1 MKQILL
7 VEDDEIMRITLYDR
21 LMREKWQI
29 DAAVN
34 GREALSRIERTHYHL
49 ILSDIRMPGLGGM
62 KLLER
67 ARRHSPQTDIFMM
80 TAYGSIEDAI
90 ACLRNGAADYILK
103 PFEMDDLIIRINRIF
118 EMQTVRARCASL
130 EDRCR
135 QEHQEIIGESGAIR
149 KIFSLINQI
158 GPTDSTVLI
167 NGESGTGK
175 ELAANALHRASRRA
189 DKPYIRINCAAI
201 PDGLLESE
209 FFGHEKGAFTGAHA
223 KKMGRFELAD
233 GGTLLLD
240 EIGDLPLGLQAKLL
254 RVIEEGECERLG
266 GTRTIKVDVR
276 LLCSTAKDLK
286 EEADAGRFRQD
297 LLYRLSVIPLRLPAL
312 RERVEDVPL
321 LVNHFLHGFSRK
333 RGMALSLS
341 DEAMQCLLCYDFP
354 GNVRELKNIIER
366 VSVLSPGPVIIP
378 EDMPADLRST
388 GLQNNGATMLLSE
401 AMAKAEKQYI
411 VNALHQSGGNRTRA
425 AGALGISRK
434 NLWEKMKQHRIE
446 I

>member
-7 VEDDEIMRITLYDR
+7 VEDEEIMRITLYDR

-62 KLLER
+62 ELLER

-388 GLQNNGATMLLSE
+388 GPQKNSATMLLSE

>member
-1 MKQILL
+1 MI
-7 VEDDEIMRITLYDR
+7 RR
-21 LMREKWQI
+21 RAEKWQI

-62 KLLER
+62 ELLER

-130 EDRCR
+130 EERCR

-223 KKMGRFELAD
+223 KKLGRFELAD

-388 GLQNNGATMLLSE
+388 GLQNNGTTMLLSE

-446 I
+446 V

>member
-7 VEDDEIMRITLYDR
+7 VEDDEIMRITLFDR

-62 KLLER
+62 ELLER

-149 KIFSLINQI
+149 KFFTLINQI

>member
-1 MKQILL
+1 LI
-7 VEDDEIMRITLYDR
+7 RR
-21 LMREKWQI
+21 RAEKWQI

-62 KLLER
+62 ELLER

-130 EDRCR
+130 EERCR

-223 KKMGRFELAD
+223 KKLGRFELAD

-388 GLQNNGATMLLSE
+388 GLQNNGTTMLLSE

-446 I
+446 V

>member
-7 VEDDEIMRITLYDR
+7 VEDDEIMRISVYDR
-21 LMREKWQI
+21 LVREKWQV

-34 GREALSRIERTHYHL
+34 GQDALSRLERKHYHL
-49 ILSDIRMPGLGGM
+49 VLSDIRMPSINGM
-62 KLLER
+62 ELLQR
-67 ARRHSPQTDIFMM
+67 ARKYSPFIDIFMM
-80 TAYGSIEDAI
+80 TAYGSVEDAI

-135 QEHQEIIGESGAIR
+135 QEHQEMIGQSASIR
-149 KIFSLINQI
+149 NLLALINQI

-167 NGESGTGK
+167 HGESGTGK
-175 ELAANALHRASRRA
+175 ELAANALHQASLRA
-189 DKPYIRINCAAI
+189 DKPYICINCAAI
-201 PDGLLESE
+201 PEGLLESE
-209 FFGHEKGAFTGAHA
+209 LFGHEKGAFTGAHA
-223 KKMGRFELAD
+223 KKLGRFELAD

-266 GTRTIKVDVR
+266 GTRTIRVDVR

-286 EEADAGRFRQD
+286 QEAADGKFRQD
-297 LLYRLSVIPLRLPAL
+297 LLYRLSVIPLQLPPL
-312 RERVEDVPL
+312 RERTEDIPL
-321 LVNHFLHGFSRK
+321 LVNHFLQGFSQK
-333 RGMALSLS
+333 RGISLSLS

-366 VSVLSPGPVIIP
+366 VSVLSPGPVINRN
-378 EDMPADLRST
+378 DLPADLRVPKH
-388 GLQNNGATMLLSE
+388 LANGVPILLSE
-401 AMAKAEKQYI
+401 AMANAEKQCI
-411 VNALHQSGGNRTRA
+411 VNALVLTGGNRTRA
-425 AGALGISRK
+425 AGNLGISRK
-434 NLWEKMKQHRIE
+434 NLWEKMKQHGIE
-446 I
+446 L

>member
-7 VEDDEIMRITLYDR
+7 VEDDEIMRISLHDR
-21 LMREKWQI
+21 LRRERWQV

-34 GREALSRIERTHYHL
+34 GRDALSLLDQKHYHL

-62 KLLER
+62 ELLEW
-67 ARRHSPQTDIFMM
+67 ARKQSPLIDIFMM
-80 TAYGSIEDAI
+80 TAYRSVEDAI
-90 ACLRNGAADYILK
+90 TCLRNGAADYILK

-135 QEHQEIIGESGAIR
+135 QEHQEIIGNSTAMR
-149 KIFSLINQI
+149 TLLKLINQI

-201 PDGLLESE
+201 PEGLLESE

-223 KKMGRFELAD
+223 KRLGRFELAD

-276 LLCSTAKDLK
+276 LLCATAKDLK
-286 EEADAGRFRQD
+286 KEVEAGQFRQD
-297 LLYRLSVIPLRLPAL
+297 LLYRLSVIPLTLPPL
-312 RERVEDVPL
+312 RERIEDIPL
-321 LVNHFLHGFSRK
+321 LVSHFLRGFGHK
-333 RGMALSLS
+333 RGMTLSLS
-341 DEAMQCLLCYDFP
+341 KEAMDCLLNYDFP

-366 VSVLSPGPVIIP
+366 VSVLSPGPVITV
-378 EDMPADLRST
+378 EDLPADLHKAE
-388 GLQNNGATMLLSE
+388 QKANGAIMPLAE
-401 AMAKAEKQYI
+401 ALASAEKQCI
-411 VNALHQSGGNRTRA
+411 VHALAHSGGNRTRA
-425 AGALGISRK
+425 AETLGISRK

-446 I
+446 V